1 MLQLSI
7 KAGLVSSIE
16 ESWAVLTYGNDLP
29 HFVGHHSLL
38 HGRFTRWKFWR
49 CIIRFSSSVFV
60 QWESLRTLVCGSF
73 EHIWTTVDV
82 FQCSQNSFCNK
93 YIKEGAEAIS
103 APGWRPAPRLLI
115 LGTSGRMSSIP
126 DFLKG
131 LSLKHAGF
139 GGASE
144 LAGAYASATCGRER
158 TATESVARATAAGSH
173 PVVGMVDTA
182 ASLAEGAVCQGAKM
196 EQQAADRAR
205 ANGASA
211 SRQRWRACLQVLLLN
226 LEQRPVLPWRW
237 SRWKPQMTHPK
248 LSEEEVKSLL
258 GWFLHD

>member
-1 MLQLSI
+1 
-7 KAGLVSSIE
+7 
-16 ESWAVLTYGNDLP
+16 
-29 HFVGHHSLL
+29 
-38 HGRFTRWKFWR
+38 
-49 CIIRFSSSVFV
+49 
-60 QWESLRTLVCGSF
+60 
-73 EHIWTTVDV
+73 
-82 FQCSQNSFCNK
+82 
-93 YIKEGAEAIS
+93 
-103 APGWRPAPRLLI
+103 
-115 LGTSGRMSSIP
+115 MSSIP

-211 SRQRWRACLQVLLLN
+211 EQATLEGLLASPFIDEPGAKAGIALKV
-226 LEQRPVLPWRW
+226 EQMKAANDP
-237 SRWKPQMTHPK
+237 SKAQ
-248 LSEEEVKSLL
+248 
-258 GWFLHD
+258 